1 VATLHENAL
10 SSAYEAAAKGKDM
23 VDQGTPEVTSVL
35 TAYVEGNV
43 SVMLEKVD
51 TLMAEIEAERAGV
64 TV

>member
-1 VATLHENAL
+1 MATLHENAL
-10 SSAYEAAAKGKDM
+10 SSAYEVAAKGKDM

-43 SVMLEKVD
+43 SVMLENVD